1 MASVF
6 HHIPAGAGYTLK
18 HDDHVRLDLVYR
30 SRFMSDYRRAWIN
43 LACSLLFLIP
53 FCVLIIISSWP
64 FVIQA
69 YQFSEGS
76 PDPGGLPFR
85 WVLKA
90 SIPLG
95 FFLLIHPGRQRE
107 PEKPVLHPDPEISL
121 GDAPSPVLFRFLHA
135 PMTVWIALM
144 FLSLMLMLML
154 GYPVAFTLGAIALL
168 FGGVFLGFDFFHLL
182 PLRIWG
188 VMTNFTL
195 LAVPLFIFMGIVLD
209 KSGLAEDLL
218 ETMGLLFGRLRGG
231 LAVSVVIVGALLAA
245 TTGVVGATVVTMG
258 IIALPT
264 MLRRNYS
271 RQLSTGTIAA
281 AGTLGQIIPPSI
293 VLILL
298 GDVMG
303 VPVGRLFIG
312 AVVPGVLLVVLFL
325 VYISVYAWLK
335 PEAAPAITSESDEHI
350 LRKVFLTLLPPL
362 VLVVGVLGSI
372 FFGIASP
379 TESAAV
385 GALGALVLAALHRQ
399 LTLDRLREA
408 MQLTTRLTSMVFL
421 ILIGATAFGL
431 VFRGMG
437 GGDLVLEVMTNLPG
451 GTLGFLIASMILI
464 FLLGFFLDFLQ
475 ICFIVVPI
483 LAPIA
488 SAMGV
493 DLLWLAVLIAINLQ
507 TSFLT
512 PPFGFSLFYL
522 KAVAPKHDPHPAH
535 LPGYHPVHIHTGR
548 HHHPAVPVPH
558 PGHLAA

>member
-1 MASVF
+1 
-6 HHIPAGAGYTLK
+6 
-18 HDDHVRLDLVYR
+18 
-30 SRFMSDYRRAWIN
+30 
-43 LACSLLFLIP
+43 
-53 FCVLIIISSWP
+53 
-64 FVIQA
+64 
-69 YQFSEGS
+69 
-76 PDPGGLPFR
+76 
-85 WVLKA
+85 
-90 SIPLG
+90 
-95 FFLLIHPGRQRE
+95 
-107 PEKPVLHPDPEISL
+107 
-121 GDAPSPVLFRFLHA
+121 
-135 PMTVWIALM
+135 MTVWIALM

-168 FGGVFLGFDFFHLL
+168 FGGVFLGLDFFHLL

-271 RQLSTGTIAA
+271 RQLSTGAIAA

-325 VYISVYAWLK
+325 VYISLYAWYK
-335 PEAAPAITSESDEHI
+335 PEVAPAIPAADERL

-362 VLVVGVLGSI
+362 FLVVGVLGSI

-385 GALGALVLAALHRQ
+385 GALGALLLALLHGQ
-399 LTLDRLREA
+399 LSLERLHEA

-437 GGDLVLEVMTNLPG
+437 GDHLVLDVMTNLPG
-451 GTLGFLIASMILI
+451 GTLGFLIVSMLLI

-488 SAMGV
+488 AGMGV

-522 KAVAPKHDPHPAH
+522 KAVAPAEIRIQHIYQGIIPFILMQIATIALLCLFPTLVTW
-535 LPGYHPVHIHTGR
+535 LPDLMDRMQG
-548 HHHPAVPVPH
+548 
-558 PGHLAA
+558 L

>member
-1 MASVF
+1 
-6 HHIPAGAGYTLK
+6 
-18 HDDHVRLDLVYR
+18 
-30 SRFMSDYRRAWIN
+30 
-43 LACSLLFLIP
+43 
-53 FCVLIIISSWP
+53 
-64 FVIQA
+64 
-69 YQFSEGS
+69 
-76 PDPGGLPFR
+76 
-85 WVLKA
+85 
-90 SIPLG
+90 
-95 FFLLIHPGRQRE
+95 
-107 PEKPVLHPDPEISL
+107 
-121 GDAPSPVLFRFLHA
+121 
-135 PMTVWIALM
+135 M
-144 FLSLMLMLML
+144 FLSLMFMLML

-231 LAVSVVIVGALLAA
+231 LAVSVVIVGGLLAA

-312 AVVPGVLLVVLFL
+312 AVVPGMLLVLLFL
-325 VYISVYAWLK
+325 VYISVYAWRR
-335 PEAAPAITSESDEHI
+335 PEVAPAITAQTDENL
-350 LRKVFLTLLPPL
+350 LRKVCLTLLPPL
-362 VLVVGVLGSI
+362 ALVVGVLGSI

-385 GALGALVLAALHRQ
+385 GAVGALALAALHRQ
-399 LTLDRLREA
+399 LTLDRLQEA
-408 MQLTTRLTSMVFL
+408 MRLTTRLTSMVFL

-437 GGDLVLEVMTNLPG
+437 GDRLVLDVMTNLPG
-451 GTLGFLIASMILI
+451 GTLGFLVASMLLI

-488 SAMGV
+488 ATMGV

-522 KAVAPKHDPHPAH
+522 KAVAPKEIRIQHIYQGIIPFISIQVATILLLCLFPILVTW
-535 LPGYHPVHIHTGR
+535 LPDLMDRMQG
-548 HHHPAVPVPH
+548 
-558 PGHLAA
+558 L

>member
-1 MASVF
+1 
-6 HHIPAGAGYTLK
+6 
-18 HDDHVRLDLVYR
+18 
-30 SRFMSDYRRAWIN
+30 
-43 LACSLLFLIP
+43 
-53 FCVLIIISSWP
+53 
-64 FVIQA
+64 
-69 YQFSEGS
+69 
-76 PDPGGLPFR
+76 
-85 WVLKA
+85 
-90 SIPLG
+90 
-95 FFLLIHPGRQRE
+95 
-107 PEKPVLHPDPEISL
+107 
-121 GDAPSPVLFRFLHA
+121 
-135 PMTVWIALM
+135 MTVWIVLM
-144 FLSLMLMLML
+144 FLGLMLMLML
-154 GYPVAFTLGAIALL
+154 GYPVAFTLGAIAML

-231 LAVSVVIVGALLAA
+231 LAVSVVVVGALLAA

-312 AVVPGVLLVVLFL
+312 AVVPGMLLVALFL
-325 VYISVYAWLK
+325 VYISLHAWLR
-335 PEAAPAITSESDEHI
+335 PEVAPAITAETDEHI
-350 LRKVFLTLLPPL
+350 ARKVFLTLLPPL

-372 FFGIASP
+372 FLGIASP

-385 GALGALVLAALHRQ
+385 GALGALLLAALHGQ
-399 LTLDRLREA
+399 LTLGRLREA

-437 GGDLVLEVMTNLPG
+437 GDHLVLDVMTGLPG
-451 GTLGFLIASMILI
+451 GTLGFLVASMLLI

-488 SAMGV
+488 ASMGV

-522 KAVAPKHDPHPAH
+522 KAVAPEEIRIQHIYRGIVPFISLQVVTIVLLCLFPILVTW
-535 LPGYHPVHIHTGR
+535 LPDLMDRMQG
-548 HHHPAVPVPH
+548 
-558 PGHLAA
+558 L